1 MWCGAEW
8 AHCDRKKDLWRALLN
23 FAMNPG
29 LHTEETQDTF
39 WNGMGMFGSTSIVR
53 CLLTRRQTLKAA
65 SDVLRHPYENEII

>member
-1 MWCGAEW
+1 MDWTHW
-8 AHCDRKKDLWRALLN
+8 DRKRDQWRGLLN
-23 FAMNPG
+23 FANNPE

-39 WNGMGMFGSTSIVR
+39 WNGMGMFGLTRDIR